1 MCALGLPTPR
11 AQRRVVKFQVPNT
24 DLNSISVLCQGPS
37 IATDFATQL
46 RAGTADRE
54 SPIRSG
60 LPNTAWTAEDPSSAF
75 VNRWSGF
82 KPLIRHQQSQA
93 LTCVGSSGNFPKSQ
107 YGKTMG
113 SKGQVEM
120 AVVET
125 IPLTEILGRILV
137 SFQDAPSNA
146 LLQLQPRGQLDSALL
161 VALHLSRK
169 LPSGVVEHSSP

>member
-1 MCALGLPTPR
+1 
-11 AQRRVVKFQVPNT
+11 
-24 DLNSISVLCQGPS
+24 
-37 IATDFATQL
+37 
-46 RAGTADRE
+46 
-54 SPIRSG
+54 
-60 LPNTAWTAEDPSSAF
+60 
-75 VNRWSGF
+75 
-82 KPLIRHQQSQA
+82 
-93 LTCVGSSGNFPKSQ
+93 
-107 YGKTMG
+107 MG

-169 LPSGVVEHSSP
+169 LPSGVVEHGLLPL

>member
-1 MCALGLPTPR
+1 MYSLGLSTPPE
-11 AQRRVVKFQVPNT
+11 ALPPSLPPNC
-24 DLNSISVLCQGPS
+24 SGQGGKLHHRLGRPS
-37 IATDFATQL
+37 EKPQLTLASTTQL
-46 RAGTADRE
+46 GTVR
-54 SPIRSG
+54 R
-60 LPNTAWTAEDPSSAF
+60 PSSAF

-169 LPSGVVEHSSP
+169 LPSGVVEHSSS